1 VKEVQKRNDQILNVV
16 EQSRLEKLQNF
27 EDRWPCLNARKS
39 LLKVRI
45 YINKAAR
52 VIVTTNA
59 FENATITVILL
70 NSGTLAVE
78 TAGEDPSPEMALVES
93 IFLVLYTVE
102 MCLKILAYGFILD
115 DDAYLRDFW
124 GILDFTI
131 VMSAYYGMLATPPK
145 STIAQIENGTEGG
158 ANLNA
163 LRAFRVLR
171 PLRTIT
177 TIKGLKI
184 LVTSVLDSLPMMK
197 QTIIVLIFFLLI
209 FAIAG
214 VQLLSGSLKQVCV
227 NEESGERWEDAD
239 GPMLCGGADACPE
252 GWFCGKQN

>member
-1 VKEVQKRNDQILNVV
+1 MLALYVKEVQKRNDHILNVV
-16 EQSRLEKLQNF
+16 EQTRLEKLQNF
-27 EDRWPCLNARKS
+27 EDRWPCLNFRKS

-45 YINKAAR
+45 YINKAAKL
-52 VIVTTNA
+52 IVETKW

-78 TAGEDPSPEMALVES
+78 TAGEDPSPEMALVET
-93 IFLVLYTVE
+93 IFLVLYSIE
-102 MCLKILAYGFILD
+102 MGLKILAYGFVFD

-131 VMSAYYGMLATPPK
+131 VMSAYYALMITPPK
-145 STIAQIENGTEGG
+145 STIAEIETGTGGG

-177 TIKGLKI
+177 TIKGLKV
-184 LVTSVLDSLPMMK
+184 LVNSLLSALPMMK

-214 VQLLSGSLKQVCV
+214 V
-227 NEESGERWEDAD
+227 
-239 GPMLCGGADACPE
+239 
-252 GWFCGKQN
+252 

>member
-1 VKEVQKRNDQILNVV
+1 VV

-27 EDRWPCLNARKS
+27 EDRWPCLNFRKS

-45 YINKAAR
+45 YINKAAK

-78 TAGEDPSPEMALVES
+78 TAGEDPSPEMAMVES
-93 IFLVLYTVE
+93 IFLVLYTFE

-115 DDAYLRDFW
+115 DDGYLRDFW

-131 VMSAYYGMLATPPK
+131 VMSAYYAMMITPPK
-145 STIAQIENGTEGG
+145 STIAQIENGTGGG

-177 TIKGLKI
+177 TIKGLKV
-184 LVTSVLDSLPMMK
+184 LVTSLLDSLPMMK

-214 VQLLSGSLKQVCV
+214 V
-227 NEESGERWEDAD
+227 
-239 GPMLCGGADACPE
+239 
-252 GWFCGKQN
+252 